1 MQNGNFEV
9 TKSGK
14 KSNFGGYKTGSFS
27 ITYFFLAKFDASWC
41 IFTSTQD
48 SEKYN
53 IFKKN
58 LLKKKYHDH
67 LNEEKKGSIT

>member
-1 MQNGNFEV
+1 MATSKSQNLVKNRTLV
-9 TKSGK
+9 DTKQVVLVLP
-14 KSNFGGYKTGSFS
+14 
-27 ITYFFLAKFDASWC
+27 IFFLAKFDASWC